1 VGYGMKEQTVNRFV
15 GYILAVFIG
24 CAITTYVLQDKQDGI
39 VTTRHSVMR
48 EDEVIEI

>member
-1 VGYGMKEQTVNRFV
+1 MKEQTVNRFV
-15 GYILAVFIG
+15 GYILALFIG
-24 CAITTYVLQDKQDGI
+24 CAITTYVLQDKQDDI

>member
-1 VGYGMKEQTVNRFV
+1 MKEQSVNRFV
-15 GYILAVFIG
+15 GYMLAVFIS